1 MPSEPPT
8 SLPAEPKALTA
19 TPSAA
24 APVRSMSRPTPQ
36 LQASSLADRA
46 LEDAPSD
53 LQRYLG
59 ILLERKWVLLGI
71 LVLLQ
76 GLAVLWTSTQPKIY
90 ETRATILVEASVPQ
104 VLGSAIHEMVDPAPA
119 NFYMMQ
125 DFLQTSRKVLTSD
138 SLARHAAARMK
149 LSEAP
154 GFAQKATAAS
164 PAAATT
170 ATPVDDN
177 ALAEALLSHYSAD
190 LVAETRVLQVTARH
204 TDPLWAKKIADGIA
218 DEFVAEA
225 EESREVNTART
236 SQQLA
241 DELDLLRKSLHDA
254 EVALYDFKASH
265 DMLSVNLEDRANQVA
280 RQIDKYTDALAEVK
294 LRKLQRQ
301 SQLQE
306 LRKLKDLD
314 ALHVPVLTNS
324 LETPSLLGDLRRS
337 YADEQRRLAELRA
350 RYQDTHPQVQQQTS
364 KVEQLMRELTRE
376 VDVAQSAA
384 SMRLDETTSN
394 EQKVSAQLEQ
404 MKQEGM
410 RISRLE
416 IEYNKLKRDSDSL
429 QKQYNNVLNRTKES
443 GMVGRLRMRNVKVL
457 DYARLPKV
465 PVSPKLRVALGL
477 ALVLALL
484 LGTAL
489 AFALDALDRSL
500 KSQED
505 IAQHLHLPLLGML
518 PKFSPDNRGKYPR
531 DLYVAYHPR
540 STVAE
545 ACRAIRTNL
554 LFAGT
559 DKPLRTLLLT
569 SSLAREG
576 KTLSCISLGTVLA
589 KAGARTL
596 IIDCDLRRPRVA
608 RAFGMG
614 GTQGLTSVLLG
625 ECSFAEAIRSTPVE
639 NLFVLPSGPIPPNP
653 AELLNSHTFRAALAE
668 LSAQYDRVLIDSPP
682 AVPVTDPAILA
693 TAVDGV
699 LLVVRHGVTH
709 RDAARRAAAHIQD
722 VAGNIIGVVLN
733 EIDTTAKGYRSYYG
747 LYAEYQS
754 EYHEGTPEEPSA
766 PADAKRK
773 PRKSPA

>member
-1 MPSEPPT
+1 
-8 SLPAEPKALTA
+8 
-19 TPSAA
+19 
-24 APVRSMSRPTPQ
+24 
-36 LQASSLADRA
+36 
-46 LEDAPSD
+46 
-53 LQRYLG
+53 
-59 ILLERKWVLLGI
+59 
-71 LVLLQ
+71 
-76 GLAVLWTSTQPKIY
+76 
-90 ETRATILVEASVPQ
+90 
-104 VLGSAIHEMVDPAPA
+104 
-119 NFYMMQ
+119 
-125 DFLQTSRKVLTSD
+125 
-138 SLARHAAARMK
+138 
-149 LSEAP
+149 
-154 GFAQKATAAS
+154 
-164 PAAATT
+164 
-170 ATPVDDN
+170 
-177 ALAEALLSHYSAD
+177 
-190 LVAETRVLQVTARH
+190 
-204 TDPLWAKKIADGIA
+204 
-218 DEFVAEA
+218 
-225 EESREVNTART
+225 
-236 SQQLA
+236 
-241 DELDLLRKSLHDA
+241 
-254 EVALYDFKASH
+254 
-265 DMLSVNLEDRANQVA
+265 
-280 RQIDKYTDALAEVK
+280 
-294 LRKLQRQ
+294 
-301 SQLQE
+301 
-306 LRKLKDLD
+306 
-314 ALHVPVLTNS
+314 
-324 LETPSLLGDLRRS
+324 
-337 YADEQRRLAELRA
+337 
-350 RYQDTHPQVQQQTS
+350 
-364 KVEQLMRELTRE
+364 
-376 VDVAQSAA
+376 
-384 SMRLDETTSN
+384 MRLDETTSN

-518 PKFSPDNRGKYPR
+518 PKFSPDTRGKYPR

-754 EYHEGTPEEPSA
+754 EYHEATPDGASPSA
-766 PADAKRK
+766 D
-773 PRKSPA
+773 S